1 MVRRLFAE
9 YLGTAMLVAAV
20 VGSGIM
26 GSALTGDA
34 AVILILNMMS
44 TVLALGVLIW
54 MLGPI
59 SGAHFNP
66 AVTTVVLVKREVRVL
81 EGLSYIIVQILGGL
95 CGVALANIMFDL
107 PAFDPSTNARSGF
120 PIWLGEVIATA
131 GLIAIIGI
139 LTRTGRGHLGPLL
152 VSAWIGAAYFFTS
165 STSFA
170 NPAVTIGRSMTD
182 TFTGIAPSD
191 VLPFIAFQL
200 IGAAIGSILTD
211 LLYPRTKPEPLDL
224 PQPVHERS

>member
-66 AVTTVVLVKREVRVL
+66 AVTTVMLVKREVRVL

-182 TFTGIAPSD
+182 TFTGVAPSD

>member
-66 AVTTVVLVKREVRVL
+66 AVTTVTLVMREVRVL
-81 EGLSYIIVQILGGL
+81 KGLSYIIVQIIGGL

-120 PIWLGEVIATA
+120 PIWLGEVVATA

-152 VSAWIGAAYFFTS
+152 VPAWIGAAYFFTS

-224 PQPVHERS
+224 PQPVHVRS